1 MKAPASYEYGPAFL
15 CGIIPYI
22 QFVEE
27 TNHFL
32 SIKSWAEEDRP
43 REKLNLKGKAAL
55 SDAELIAILLRT
67 GVTGTSAL
75 DLAKK
80 ILHKVNGN
88 LNELGK
94 LSVTEIKKLE
104 KGLGDT
110 KAITIVAAL
119 EIGRRR
125 QSSEVREKPVI
136 RSSREFFDYMCSEL
150 SDLRHEEFY
159 VLYLNRSNR
168 PITHKH
174 ISSGGVAGT
183 VADTKII
190 LKHAIELLASSFI
203 AYHNHPSGNLKPS
216 QADLNLT
223 KNLKEAAKLI
233 DVVLLD
239 HLIVGDKN
247 YYSFADD
254 GML

>member
-1 MKAPASYEYGPAFL
+1 M
-15 CGIIPYI
+15 
-22 QFVEE
+22 EE
-27 TNHFL
+27 TNKLL
-32 SIKSWAEEDRP
+32 SIKTWAEEDRP
-43 REKLNLKGKAAL
+43 REKLLLKGKAAL
-55 SDAELIAILLRT
+55 SDAELITILIRT
-67 GVTGTSAL
+67 GVVGNSAL
-75 DLAKK
+75 DIAKK
-80 ILHKVNGN
+80 ILHRVNGD

-94 LSVTEIKKLE
+94 LSVSELKKME

-119 EIGRRR
+119 ELGRRR
-125 QSSEVREKPVI
+125 QSTEVREKPVI
-136 RSSREFFDYMCSEL
+136 HSSRDFFDYMYSEI
-150 SDLRHEEFY
+150 SDLKHEEFY
-159 VLYLNRSNR
+159 VLYLNRANR
-168 PITHKH
+168 PITFKH
-174 ISSGGVAGT
+174 ISTGGVTGT

-216 QADLNLT
+216 QADIELT
-223 KNLKEAAKLI
+223 KKLKAAAQLI

-247 YYSFADD
+247 YYSFADN

>member
-1 MKAPASYEYGPAFL
+1 M
-15 CGIIPYI
+15 
-22 QFVEE
+22 EE
-27 TNHFL
+27 INQFL
-32 SIKSWAEEDRP
+32 SIKTWAEEDRP
-43 REKLNLKGKAAL
+43 REKLLLKGKAAL

-67 GVTGTSAL
+67 GVVGNSAL
-75 DLAKK
+75 DIAKK
-80 ILHKVNGN
+80 ILHRVGGD

-94 LSVTEIKKLE
+94 LSVSELKKME

-119 EIGRRR
+119 ELGRRR
-125 QSSEVREKPVI
+125 QSTEVREKPVI
-136 RSSREFFDYMCSEL
+136 HSSRDFFDYMYSEI
-150 SDLRHEEFY
+150 SDLKHEEFY
-159 VLYLNRSNR
+159 VLYLNRANR
-168 PITHKH
+168 PITFKH
-174 ISSGGVAGT
+174 ISTGGVTGT
-183 VADTKII
+183 VADTKVI

-216 QADLNLT
+216 QADIELT
-223 KNLKEAAKLI
+223 KKLKGAAQLV

-247 YYSFADD
+247 YYSFSDN

>member
-1 MKAPASYEYGPAFL
+1 M
-15 CGIIPYI
+15 
-22 QFVEE
+22 EE
-27 TNHFL
+27 NNQFL

-43 REKLNLKGKAAL
+43 REKLLLKGKAAL
-55 SDAELIAILLRT
+55 SDAELLTILLRT
-67 GVTGTSAL
+67 GVVGNSAL
-75 DLAKK
+75 DIAKK
-80 ILHKVNGN
+80 ILHRVNGD

-94 LSVTEIKKLE
+94 LSVSELKKME

-119 EIGRRR
+119 ELGRRR

-136 RSSREFFDYMCSEL
+136 HTSREFFDYIYPEM
-150 SDLRHEEFY
+150 SDLKHEEFY
-159 VLYLNRSNR
+159 VLYMNRANR
-168 PITHKH
+168 PITFKH
-174 ISSGGVAGT
+174 ISKGGVTGT

-190 LKHAIELLASSFI
+190 LKHALELLASSLI
-203 AYHNHPSGNLKPS
+203 AFHNHPSGNLKPS
-216 QADLNLT
+216 QADIDLT
-223 KNLKEAAKLI
+223 KKLKAAALLI

-239 HLIVGDKN
+239 HLIIGDKN